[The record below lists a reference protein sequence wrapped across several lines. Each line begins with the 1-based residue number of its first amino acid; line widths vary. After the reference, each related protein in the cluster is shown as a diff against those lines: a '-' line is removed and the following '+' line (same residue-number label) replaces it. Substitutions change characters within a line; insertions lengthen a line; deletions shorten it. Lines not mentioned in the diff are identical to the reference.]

1 MKINAN
7 NINSPNILE
16 KRYENKKTTTLIEKL
31 FVWSLILEPL
41 LYFNIASG
49 GKFTG
54 ITFSVSRILQI
65 IVLSLLFFKFVKIK
79 KSLQSIFTKLK
90 IQKYFIQYL
99 CLIIFATFFGALIFN
114 SYERTFGNL
123 VTLDKQNTPFL
134 KSWYFRPIFDC
145 FLLIYY
151 YFYFIFLTTYFFKSY
166 LTLKYFFKKFFLVF
180 NIFLLL
186 GFIDIIKAYFTGS
199 ALIKRHL
206 GEDTDVG
213 FRFHSFA
220 GEPRDAFVFLLY
232 SICLIMIYNE
242 FYVKTKNHKILLL
255 SFIALILTQSVS
267 GILGILIGFAFTLF
281 YFLRK
286 LKTSAFYILGVVIL
300 TTIILILLIP
310 YSPRIILYQ
319 EGFSELFDYLESG
332 LDLPYILLIQSVNF
346 LPIWGLYLK
355 LKDLNLFQIFF
366 GSGFSSS
373 AYFNMNYIGD
383 ESYSN
388 PNSQFTRLIFES
400 GIFGFLIY
408 LKFLTTPFFNLSNNF
423 IQRNKSKIIIYF
435 FLFLGATLAH
445 RSLTALIFI
454 GVMISINKIIHNKTH
469 LIKIT

>member
-16 KRYENKKTTTLIEKL
+16 KRYENKRTTTLIEKL

-49 GKFTG
+49 GKSTG
-54 ITFSVSRILQI
+54 ITLSVSRILQI
-65 IVLSLLFFKFVKIK
+65 IVLSLLLFKFIK
-79 KSLQSIFTKLK
+79 FKKPLQSIFTKLK

-114 SYERTFGNL
+114 SYERTFANL

-332 LDLPYILLIQSVNF
+332 VDLPYILLIQSVNF
-346 LPIWGLYLK
+346 LPIWGLYVK

-373 AYFNMNYIGD
+373 AYFNMNYIAD

-408 LKFLTTPFFNLSNNF
+408 LKFLTRPFFNLTNNF

-445 RSLTALIFI
+445 RSLTPLIFI
-454 GVMISINKIIHNKTH
+454 GVMISINKIIHNKKH